1 MLSAAKIVFIL
12 GVDLANDPEQGLWE
26 LVYPLVL
33 GAGSQMCSV
42 SENPL
47 IRALI
52 VHALFS

>member
-1 MLSAAKIVFIL
+1 MLSEAKIVFIL
-12 GVDLANDPEQGLWE
+12 GVDLANDPERGLWE

-47 IRALI
+47 ICALI